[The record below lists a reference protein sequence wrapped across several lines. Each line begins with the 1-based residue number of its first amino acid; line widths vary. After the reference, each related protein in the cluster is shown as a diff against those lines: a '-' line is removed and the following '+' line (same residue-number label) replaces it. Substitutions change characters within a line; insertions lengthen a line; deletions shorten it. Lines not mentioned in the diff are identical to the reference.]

1 MEMRHLA
8 NLALLLLA
16 VGLACNTAG
25 PAPVEAI
32 ATEPPVQGPPEP
44 PHVVSS
50 ETTIAITVNPWA
62 CPAGP
67 EFVVA
72 TNNEVQMTNI
82 FNNQVV
88 GTITL
93 LGNTLIAK
101 ADGHHKEIP
110 LAKDSYEVS
119 VTTINVLSD
128 GNGEV
133 FITNYTVFVCNGY
146 LYYLGEPEPMYPQT
160 DA

>member
-1 MEMRHLA
+1 
-8 NLALLLLA
+8 
-16 VGLACNTAG
+16 
-25 PAPVEAI
+25 
-32 ATEPPVQGPPEP
+32 
-44 PHVVSS
+44 
-50 ETTIAITVNPWA
+50 
-62 CPAGP
+62 
-67 EFVVA
+67 
-72 TNNEVQMTNI
+72 MTNI

-93 LGNTLIAK
+93 LGKTLIAK

-133 FITNYTVFVCNGY
+133 FITNYTVFVCDGH
-146 LYYLGEPEPMYPQT
+146 LYYMGEPEPILPDT
-160 DA
+160 EV

>member
-1 MEMRHLA
+1 MSKRNFILIG
-8 NLALLLLA
+8 LLL
-16 VGLACNTAG
+16 VGAIVFAACGGT
-25 PAPVEAI
+25 APVEQA

-44 PHVVSS
+44 PQIVSS
-50 ETTIAITVNPWA
+50 ETTVTITVNPWA

-72 TNNEVQMTNI
+72 ANGQIDMTNI

-101 ADGHHKEIP
+101 ADGHHKEVP

-119 VTTINVLSD
+119 VMKTNVLSD

-133 FITNYTVFVCNGY
+133 FITNYTVFVCDGQLFY
-146 LYYLGEPEPMYPQT
+146 IGEHEPILPQT

>member
-1 MEMRHLA
+1 MRHLFF
-8 NLALLLLA
+8 LAILLLA
-16 VGLACNTAG
+16 VGLACSTAG

-50 ETTIAITVNPWA
+50 ETTVIITVNPWA

-72 TNNEVQMTNI
+72 ANGQVDMTNI

-93 LGNTLIAK
+93 LGNTLIAE
-101 ADGHHKEIP
+101 ADGHHKEVP

-119 VTTINVLSD
+119 VMKANVLSD

-133 FITNYTVFVCNGY
+133 FITNYTVFVCDGQLFY
-146 LYYLGEPEPMYPQT
+146 IGEQEPIFPQT